1 MKIIFLIIAI
11 PILIFV
17 IGLFSY
23 FSGSAFRKWNEG
35 ENYDTRNMDTKGS
48 LVKTMTIGVI
58 IVVIVGW
65 IFTSIG

>member
-1 MKIIFLIIAI
+1 MNILLAIIVI
-11 PILIFV
+11 PIVIII

-35 ENYDTRNMDTKGS
+35 DNYDTKNMDTKGS
-48 LVKTMTIGVI
+48 LVKTMIVGVI
-58 IVVIVGW
+58 IVVIIGW